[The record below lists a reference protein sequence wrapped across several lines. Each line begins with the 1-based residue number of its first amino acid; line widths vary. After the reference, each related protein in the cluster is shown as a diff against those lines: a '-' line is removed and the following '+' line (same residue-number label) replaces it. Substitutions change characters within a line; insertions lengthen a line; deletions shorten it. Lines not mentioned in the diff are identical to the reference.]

1 MIAEHHQRGDQAVA
15 GGRVIHEDDVAGL
28 LAAEI
33 VGIGAHL
40 AHDRGIADLGAN
52 QLDAGVAQGA
62 VSRPKL
68 LITVATT
75 VLS

>member
-1 MIAEHHQRGDQAVA
+1 M
-15 GGRVIHEDDVAGL
+15 IHENDVAGL

-40 AHDRGIADLGAN
+40 AHHGGIADFGAH
-52 QLDAGVAQGA
+52 QLDAGVARA
-62 VSRPKL
+62 RASRPKL

-75 VLS
+75 VLP